1 MEGEGERQSEGRDKR
16 SEWDTERWREREG
29 KIKGRSGQNKE
40 KEGKMDGQVE
50 RGGNREVRDKSDKHF
65 EL

>member
-1 MEGEGERQSEGRDKR
+1 MRNEIKAVDWTWSDGGRGEGELKVERRTEKWKR
-16 SEWDTERWREREG
+16 ESSKQR
-29 KIKGRSGQNKE
+29 

-50 RGGNREVRDKSDKHF
+50 RGGNGEARDKSDKHF